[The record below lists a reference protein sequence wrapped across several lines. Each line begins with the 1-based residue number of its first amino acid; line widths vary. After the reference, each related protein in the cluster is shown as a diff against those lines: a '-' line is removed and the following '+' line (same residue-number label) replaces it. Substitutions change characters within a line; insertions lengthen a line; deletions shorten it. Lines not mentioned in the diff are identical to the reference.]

1 MTTRGVVYFTD
12 SDAVGGAEQSLLLLM
27 SRLDAARWSPTL
39 LHYGGEGIGPMVRA
53 SANLNV
59 PDTVVARLRG
69 RRDPRAFARLVAVLR
84 RHRPAVFHANL
95 NSPDSCRHALLAA
108 ALARVPVIVATQ
120 HFGCV
125 PTERRAFRHRIAL
138 AGVDRFIAVSHDSA
152 ARIRQALGGRASRV
166 VVIHNGISVDRFEAD
181 ARAATARP
189 ERGSATG
196 TSSPVALTV
205 GRLVEG
211 KGHRFLL
218 QAAVRIPELRLVI
231 AGEGPERHTLETQ
244 AHALGIADRTQFAGW
259 RDDIPTLLSA
269 CDVFVLPSL
278 FEGHPLSALEAM
290 AAGRPVVASDAGGTR
305 EAVSHGET
313 GFLVPAADPVAL
325 ADAIAAV
332 VRHRPLAVRMG
343 AAGRERVHHEF
354 TAEMMVRRV
363 TGLYDE
369 LLERSA

>member
-1 MTTRGVVYFTD
+1 MTARGVVYFTD

-27 SRLDAARWSPTL
+27 SRLDRTSWRPTL
-39 LHYGGEGIGPMVRA
+39 LHYGGAGIQPLVGA
-53 SANLNV
+53 AAKLHV
-59 PDTVVARLRG
+59 PDAVVARLRG
-69 RRDPRAFARLVAVLR
+69 RRDLRAFTRLVGVLR

-95 NSPDSCRHALLAA
+95 NSPDSCRHALMAA

-125 PTERRAFRHRIAL
+125 PTERRKLRHRIAL
-138 AGVDRFIAVSHDSA
+138 TGVDRFIAVSHDSA
-152 ARIRQALGGRASRV
+152 ARLRRALGGGADRV
-166 VVIHNGISVDRFEAD
+166 VVIHNGISLERFEAGQP
-181 ARAATARP
+181 AVATQA
-189 ERGSATG
+189 ERGNGNA

-218 QAAVRIPELRLVI
+218 QAAALIPELRLVFV
-231 AGEGPERHTLETQ
+231 GEGPARSALEAQ
-244 AHALGIADRTQFAGW
+244 ARALGIADRTQFAGW
-259 RDDIPTLLSA
+259 RDDVPTLLSA

-290 AAGRPVVASDAGGTR
+290 AAGKPVVASDAGGTR

-325 ADAIAAV
+325 ADAITAV
-332 VRHRPLAVRMG
+332 VRHRSLARRMG
-343 AAGRERVHHEF
+343 AAGRERVHQGF
-354 TAEMMVRRV
+354 TAEMMARRV